1 MRDDKKTR
9 MSEDKID
16 AFDSSAGLWKPS
28 ASGVSVRLLSPMG
41 LYPAAADFRTEDT
54 AVYLSPEICAVITKF
69 SPIPHPDK
77 YFHSGVEYLSAFE
90 VRALAAPFLAKEH
103 DTGAVSLYPVMECY
117 RHPDTT
123 LDLSKLRTLRS
134 LARALFGQLKVDA
147 HHRDVHHPPLI
158 GGKAYEF
165 NEHAEI
171 DRRRLGRLYRMI
183 DVNDHLLIRG
193 LGSLLK
199 AAMLRCHQEFIE
211 HACMALW
218 VSLDASFR
226 IVLREMKKDGYINPG
241 AKEAG
246 QLLDDIFDS
255 EYDSGGYFADFYE
268 ERIKT
273 MHPESRFGI
282 YPAAPLEYDEYSQLE
297 ASLRTV
303 YELLITGHID
313 KSLRPK

>member
-1 MRDDKKTR
+1 
-9 MSEDKID
+9 MSNAKID
-16 AFDSSAGLWKPS
+16 AFSSSASMWKPS
-28 ASGVSVRLLSPMG
+28 ASGVSVRLLSPVG
-41 LYPAAADFRTEDT
+41 LYPTGADFRTEDA
-54 AVYLSPEICAVITKF
+54 AVYLSSEICAVITKF

-77 YFHSGVEYLSAFE
+77 YFNSEVEYLSAFE
-90 VRALAAPFLAKEH
+90 VRALAALYLAKKH
-103 DTGAVSLYPVMECY
+103 DTGAVSLYPVTECY

-123 LDLSKLRTLRS
+123 LDLSKLKILRS
-134 LARALFGQLKVDA
+134 LTQALSDLIKVDLYR
-147 HHRDVHHPPLI
+147 RDVHHPPSI

-171 DRRRLGRLYRMI
+171 DRRRLGRLYRTI
-183 DVNDHLLIRG
+183 NINDHLLIRG

-226 IVLREMKKDGYINPG
+226 ILLREMKKDGYVNPG

-282 YPAAPLEYDEYSQLE
+282 YPAAPLNYDEYPQLE
-297 ASLRTV
+297 ASLRTL